1 MFGLGGSDLSMVSSR
16 LRVRA
21 SSCSSCLQT
30 SFCSG
35 PADAPSRSQRSLRAF
50 DWNTGH
56 IDDSFLLTREEA
68 RIKFIFV
75 HESLWKE
82 ELQKHVLKVHSW
94 SAHYE
99 AHHRSRRHSFIIS
112 LYRRQV
118 EGVQV
123 SPAVRLEAV
132 SETGS
137 PLTANSWQIIRRGQ
151 TGTLIHSENN

>member
-99 AHHRSRRHSFIIS
+99 AHHRSCLHHFFIKEAGWRCAGESSCSIGSCEWDRKSSDCKQLTDHQERTDWHSD
-112 LYRRQV
+112 
-118 EGVQV
+118 
-123 SPAVRLEAV
+123 
-132 SETGS
+132 
-137 PLTANSWQIIRRGQ
+137 PLRKQLT
-151 TGTLIHSENN
+151 